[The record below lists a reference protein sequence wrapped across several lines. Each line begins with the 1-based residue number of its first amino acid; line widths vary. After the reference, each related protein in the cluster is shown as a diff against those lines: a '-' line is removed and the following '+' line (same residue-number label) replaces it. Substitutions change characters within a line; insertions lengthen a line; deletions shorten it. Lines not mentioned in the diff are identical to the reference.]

1 MGVLFFINKMQQYL
15 FSKVLQLSENEHHSE
30 IEENISKRCVEIK
43 KKRARGG
50 KGWLTQDVYN
60 SFNVYDI
67 TQDKIF
73 EPLTD
78 WIDTQIVSYCDSLKY
93 KNVIKSR
100 KGWFNIYKK
109 GDFQEY
115 HQHGQS
121 HLSAIYCLKGDKKG
135 ARIFFKK
142 EISMFPV
149 PVKEYT
155 STTAEFY
162 WIPFIPGQLVIFES
176 SLTHSVEKH
185 LCSTLRFSLSY
196 NYCLK
201 EEV

>member
-1 MGVLFFINKMQQYL
+1 MNLHL
-15 FSKVLQLSENEHHSE
+15 FSKVLQLSHNEHHSE
-30 IEENISKRCVEIK
+30 IEKNISERCTEIK
-43 KKRARGG
+43 KKRAKGG

-67 TQDKIF
+67 VQDKVF
-73 EPLTD
+73 ESLNN
-78 WIDTQIVSYCDSLKY
+78 WIDDQIISYCDSLKY
-93 KNVIKSR
+93 KNVIKSK

-135 ARIFFKK
+135 ARIFFRN
-142 EISMFPV
+142 EMNMFRP
-149 PVKEYT
+149 PVKEHT
-155 STTAEFY
+155 SITGEYY

-176 SLTHSVEKH
+176 SLMHSVEKH

-201 EEV
+201 E

>member
-1 MGVLFFINKMQQYL
+1 MNLHL
-15 FSKVLQLSENEHHSE
+15 FSKVLQLSHNEHHSE
-30 IEENISKRCVEIK
+30 IEKNISERCTEIK

-67 TQDKIF
+67 VQDKVF
-73 EPLTD
+73 ESLNN
-78 WIDTQIVSYCDSLKY
+78 WIDDQIISYCDSLKY

-135 ARIFFKK
+135 ARIFFRN
-142 EISMFPV
+142 EMNMFPP
-149 PVKEYT
+149 PVKEHT
-155 STTAEFY
+155 SITGEYY

-176 SLTHSVEKH
+176 S
-185 LCSTLRFSLSY
+185 
-196 NYCLK
+196 
-201 EEV
+201 

>member
-1 MGVLFFINKMQQYL
+1 MNLHL
-15 FSKVLQLSENEHHSE
+15 FSKVLQLSHNEHHSE
-30 IEENISKRCVEIK
+30 IEKNISERCTEIK
-43 KKRARGG
+43 KKRAKGG

-67 TQDKIF
+67 VQDKVF
-73 EPLTD
+73 ESLNN
-78 WIDTQIVSYCDSLKY
+78 WIDNQIISYCDSLKY
-93 KNVIKSR
+93 KNVIKSK

-135 ARIFFKK
+135 ARIFFRN
-142 EISMFPV
+142 EMNMFRP
-149 PVKEYT
+149 PVKEHT
-155 STTAEFY
+155 SITGEYY

-176 SLTHSVEKH
+176 SLMHSVEKH

-201 EEV
+201 E

>member
-1 MGVLFFINKMQQYL
+1 MNLHL
-15 FSKVLQLSENEHHSE
+15 FSKVLQLSHNEHHSE
-30 IEENISKRCVEIK
+30 IEKNISERCTEIK

-60 SFNVYDI
+60 SFNIYDI
-67 TQDKIF
+67 VQDKVF
-73 EPLTD
+73 ESLNN
-78 WIDTQIVSYCDSLKY
+78 WIDDQIISYCDSLKY

-135 ARIFFKK
+135 ARIFFRN
-142 EISMFPV
+142 EMNMFRP
-149 PVKEYT
+149 PVKEHT
-155 STTAEFY
+155 SITGEYY

-176 SLTHSVEKH
+176 SLMHSVEKH

-201 EEV
+201 E

>member
-1 MGVLFFINKMQQYL
+1 MNNKTLSL
-15 FSKVLQLSENEHHSE
+15 FSKVIGISDNENHSDIEKRLSNKCLEL
-30 IEENISKRCVEIK
+30 K
-43 KKRARGG
+43 KKHSKGG
-50 KGWLTQDVYN
+50 SGWLTQDVYN
-60 SFNVYDI
+60 TFNVYDI
-67 TQDKIF
+67 VRDKVF
-73 EPLTD
+73 ESLNN
-78 WIDTQIVSYCDSLKY
+78 WIDNQIVSYCDSLKY

-115 HQHGQS
+115 HQHAQS

-135 ARIFFKK
+135 ARIFFRN
-142 EISMFPV
+142 ETNMFPP
-149 PVKEYT
+149 PVKEHTPITGEY
-155 STTAEFY
+155 Y

-176 SLTHSVEKH
+176 SLMHSVEKH

-201 EEV
+201 E